1 MEARELRF
9 RAGESA
15 GEVSA
20 LLTRPDGARWLLVL
34 GHGAG
39 AGMRHPFMDALAA
52 RLAALEIATF
62 RYQFPYMEQ
71 GSRRPNPRPILL
83 ATVCSAV
90 DAASEAGPELPL
102 LAGGKSMGGRLTS
115 LAAAEKGLPGV
126 RGIVFFGFPL
136 HAAGKAGTERAEHL
150 AQVEVPM
157 LFLQGTRDRLAE
169 LDLLAPICER
179 LAPRA
184 RLHVVEDG
192 DHSFHV
198 RKRSGRSDDEALDEL
213 ARTAAEW
220 AGEI

>member
-9 RAGESA
+9 RASESA

-20 LLTRPDGARWLLVL
+20 LLTRPDVARWLLVL

-39 AGMRHPFMDALAA
+39 AGMRHPFMDALVA

-90 DAASEAGPELPL
+90 AAASEAAPELPL
-102 LAGGKSMGGRLTS
+102 LAGGKSMGGRMTS
-115 LAAAEKGLPGV
+115 LAVAEKGLPGV

-136 HAAGKAGTERAEHL
+136 HAAGKAETERAEHL

-198 RKRSGRSDDEALDEL
+198 RKHSGRSDDEALDEL

>member
-9 RAGESA
+9 RASASA

-39 AGMRHPFMDALAA
+39 AGMRHPFMDALVA

-90 DAASEAGPELPL
+90 AAASEAGPELPL

-150 AQVEVPM
+150 VQVEVPM